1 MDREGQVIDAWGPQT
16 RVFDLYNLIQ
26 RYLFEGG
33 NAAEGGGDG
42 GGGGGRGGNGEG
54 FGNGVGGSGNGERG
68 GDGGREIPTG
78 KKEEL

>member
-26 RYLFEGG
+26 RHLFEGG
-33 NAAEGGGDG
+33 KAAKDGDG
-42 GGGGGRGGNGEG
+42 GGGGNGEG
-54 FGNGVGGSGNGERG
+54 FGNGVGGSGNGEGG